1 MLLEHAHSTL
11 LVAQRRSEDALRAAA
26 AHRRA
31 REART
36 LAAGASRRARH
47 GLRPRR
53 ANPGPCAEAG
63 VLGSMRVALG
73 LQERCA

>member
-1 MLLEHAHSTL
+1 MLLEHANSTFH
-11 LVAQRRSEDALRAAA
+11 VALRRSEDALRAAA

-36 LAAGASRRARH
+36 LAADASRRARH

-53 ANPGPCAEAG
+53 SQPAPCAGAG
-63 VLGSMRVALG
+63 ALGTMRVALG